1 VYWVGSILA
10 LIFGYVALKEI
21 RRSKQAGEGMAIAGI
36 VLGWVGV
43 GILVIV
49 LLMVATRGFN

>member
-1 VYWVGSILA
+1 
-10 LIFGYVALKEI
+10 
-21 RRSKQAGEGMAIAGI
+21 MAIAGI

-49 LLMVATRGFN
+49 LLAVATRGFS